1 MTPKSGCN
9 WFHYCETT
17 EAIST
22 KFGKD
27 RFWVLWLLYFDI
39 FYSGTEKQVVAYDYA
54 ERLANGVMECQ
65 VCFDSKSFFSLFMK
79 NLIKIILK
87 FEYTN
92 CIIVFSIVSF
102 LTELFPLSR
111 KLQNS
116 CNIAILFKNNL
127 GRFYYFTW
135 K

>member
-22 KFGKD
+22 KFGND

-39 FYSGTEKQVVAYDYA
+39 FSSGTEKQVVAYDYA

-87 FEYTN
+87 FEYTKLYN
-92 CIIVFSIVSF
+92 CV
-102 LTELFPLSR
+102 LYCKLFDRVISPFKKTS
-111 KLQNS
+111 KFMQYHYYLQ
-116 CNIAILFKNNL
+116 K
-127 GRFYYFTW
+127 
-135 K
+135 

>member
-1 MTPKSGCN
+1 MILILILWLEPKKKKKNDSKKVVAV
-9 WFHYCETT
+9 WYHYREIT

-22 KFGKD
+22 KFGID

-65 VCFDSKSFFSLFMK
+65 VCFDRKSFFSLFMK

-87 FEYTN
+87 FESTN
-92 CIIVFSIVSF
+92 
-102 LTELFPLSR
+102 
-111 KLQNS
+111 
-116 CNIAILFKNNL
+116 
-127 GRFYYFTW
+127 
-135 K
+135 